1 MQSLTIDKNSKK
13 ISFKDQNK
21 MLIYLVRF
29 FIVLNILNSI
39 IFFLVF
45 NNQDDALRWIWLVF
59 AFLNVYLFY
68 YFMTKFSI
76 KDELNFNEIEL
87 VTQKAFLGIGFQLKN
102 GKFRKV
108 FKKCFTERITTN
120 IKTFRSFNCKII
132 R

>member
-68 YFMTKFSI
+68 YLMTKFSI

-108 FKKCFTERITTN
+108 FMQNDASDVERLKKI
-120 IKTFRSFNCKII
+120 FNEK
-132 R
+132 